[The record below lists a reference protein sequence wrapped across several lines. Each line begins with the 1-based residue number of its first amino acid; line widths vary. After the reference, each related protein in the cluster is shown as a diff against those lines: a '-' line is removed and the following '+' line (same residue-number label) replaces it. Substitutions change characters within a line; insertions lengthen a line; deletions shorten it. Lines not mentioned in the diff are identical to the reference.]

1 MLFVKY
7 APAYLKNLLKVITL
21 LFHLVVL
28 FIVYVNLGDYWTIRD
43 TVTIYAIYIVLNFL
57 LLFAF
62 KPIIKKY
69 PKTYPKNSLDNIFK
83 NILKE
88 VGRLLRRLLA
98 SSVDLPPALPQLR
111 AQLSSAL

>member
-69 PKTYPKNSLDNIFK
+69 PKTYLIAYSIDIIFLISVIAFINS
-83 NILKE
+83 
-88 VGRLLRRLLA
+88 
-98 SSVDLPPALPQLR
+98 
-111 AQLSSAL
+111 